1 MPFRMGPVELILV
14 LLIVLMVFGV
24 GKLTNVGSAMGKA
37 VREFRQSQSDSD
49 DEKSSKSKKRD

>member
-1 MPFRMGPVELILV
+1 MGPVELILV